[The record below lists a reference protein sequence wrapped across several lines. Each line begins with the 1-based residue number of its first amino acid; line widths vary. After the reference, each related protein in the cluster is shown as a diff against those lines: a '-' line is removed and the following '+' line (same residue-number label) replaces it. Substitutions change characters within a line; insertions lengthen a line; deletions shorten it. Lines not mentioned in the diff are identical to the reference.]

1 MQKFSKLPL
10 LFLCLASL
18 MGLLLRW
25 HQYAPVE
32 GLIFPYWLHAH
43 SHVMFLGWIMN
54 ALCIGYVHYFI
65 PTQQQR
71 TYSILI
77 VVLNV
82 LVAIMLVAFPLQG
95 YAGFSIVI
103 STLYTVL
110 AVLFGYMFLRDT
122 YTKRKSL
129 AISLARWS
137 FIFYFI
143 ASLAPFA
150 IGLLSATGRG
160 QTQAYYLAVY
170 FFLHFLYNGA
180 FTCGILSLLYQLLQT
195 KGIEFDEKS
204 AQRFKFLLCFSC
216 VPAYVLSTLW
226 VQPPLIY
233 AAIGLISATLQLIA
247 FYYFICSIKALFT
260 KRSKGFSWSSR
271 VFLFVAIACF
281 LLKLVLQ
288 LISAFP
294 SAAMLAYEVR
304 YFVIAYLHLVLLG
317 MLTFLLLFWYQEEFQ
332 ASLFTP
338 IPTVVFLLSFALSEI
353 VMLLIPLWNTKIDL
367 NMVLLLLSVAIFF
380 SFTWFF
386 ISFIRNSAAV
396 IRNSL

>member
-1 MQKFSKLPL
+1 MQKLSKLPL
-10 LFLCLASL
+10 LFLCAASL

-65 PTQQQR
+65 PGQQQR
-71 TYSILI
+71 TYRILI
-77 VVLNV
+77 IVLNV

-95 YAGFSIVI
+95 YAGFSIII

-110 AVLFGYMFLRDT
+110 AAIFGYVFLRDT
-122 YTKRKSL
+122 HSRRKLL
-129 AISLARWS
+129 AIGFARWS

-180 FTCGILSLLYQLLQT
+180 FTCGIFSLLYQLLQT
-195 KGIEFDEKS
+195 KGVELDEKNG
-204 AQRFKFLLCFSC
+204 QRFKSLLCVSC
-216 VPAYVLSTLW
+216 IPAYVLSTLW
-226 VQPPLIY
+226 VQPPLVYNIIGFI
-233 AAIGLISATLQLIA
+233 AAILQLIA
-247 FYYFICSIKALFT
+247 FYYFICSVKVLFAKEL
-260 KRSKGFSWSSR
+260 KRFSWPACAL
-271 VFLFVAIACF
+271 LFVAIACF

-294 SAAMLAYEVR
+294 YSAILAYEVR
-304 YFVIAYLHLVLLG
+304 NFVIAYLHLVLLG
-317 MLTFLLLFWYQEEFQ
+317 MLTFLLLFWYQEAFQ
-332 ASLFTP
+332 VSLLAP
-338 IPTVVFLLSFALSEI
+338 IRTVVLLLSFILSEV
-353 VMLLIPLWNTKIDL
+353 VMLLIPLVNTAIDL
-367 NMVLLLLSVAIFF
+367 HLVLVFLSAIIFL

-386 ISFIRNSAAV
+386 ISFSRTSPEVLPNHS
-396 IRNSL
+396 